1 MRTAPG
7 LTHWIPLPYGVFKE
21 SLRDPL
27 GFQVRARERFGDVFR
42 YRMGPVLA
50 HFLFHPDHVRHVLQD
65 EYKNYPRGWHYDLLR
80 RLLGNG
86 LLVREGESWR
96 RQRRLAQPA
105 FHRQHLAEFARTM
118 TDATAQMLT
127 RWEQSAATGQV
138 LDIGAEMSR
147 LTLAIAGRTL
157 FSVDVSAEADTVGR
171 ALNVLLPYLDHR
183 FTHPLSLPVWVP
195 TPHNLRFKQ
204 AVRVMDRVV
213 YGIIEERRRGKSD
226 HVDLLSLL
234 EQARDEETGEGMTD
248 QQLRDEVLTFFV
260 AGLETTAIALTWTWY
275 LLAGHPAVAQRL
287 RDEVDHVLGGRAP
300 TFEDAARLTYARQVV
315 QESMRLYP
323 PVYVVVRAAA
333 KDDVIGGFHIPAGS
347 SVALSAYVTQRH
359 PDFWERP
366 AAFDP
371 DRFTPERVAAR
382 PKYAYF
388 PFIGGPHQCIG
399 NEFAL
404 LEMQIVLAMVMQ
416 NFRLEMLPGQTVKP
430 HASLSLKPAGPI
442 RMRLE
447 VRSDREV
454 AWPAAPAEQLND
466 DRDDPR

>member
-7 LTHWIPLPYGVFKE
+7 LTQWLPLPYGVFKE
-21 SLRDPL
+21 SLRDQL
-27 GFQVRARERFGDVFR
+27 GFQTRARERFGDVVRF
-42 YRMGPVLA
+42 RMGPVLV
-50 HFLFHPDHVRHVLQD
+50 HFLFHPDHVRRVLQD
-65 EYKNYPRGWHYDLLR
+65 DWKNYARGWQYDLLR

-118 TDATAQMLT
+118 TDATWQMLT
-127 RWEQSAATGQV
+127 RWEQSAATGQT
-138 LDIGAEMSR
+138 LDIGAEMCR
-147 LTLAIAGRTL
+147 LTLGIAGRTL
-157 FSVDVSAEADTVGR
+157 FSVDVSADADTVGR
-171 ALNVLLPYLDHR
+171 AVNIILPYVDHR

-195 TPHNLRFKQ
+195 TPRNLRFKQ

-213 YGIIEERRRGKSD
+213 YGIIAERRRGKSEN
-226 HVDLLSLL
+226 VDLLSLL

-248 QQLRDEVLTFFV
+248 KQLRDEVLTFFV
-260 AGLETTAIALTWTWY
+260 AGHETSATALTWTWY
-275 LLAGHPAVAQRL
+275 LLACHPAVTQRL
-287 RDEVDHVLGGRAP
+287 CDEIDHVLDGRPP
-300 TFEDAARLTYARQVV
+300 TFDDAARLTYARQVV

-323 PVYVVVRAAA
+323 PVYVVVRCAAQ
-333 KDDVIGGFHIPAGS
+333 DDEIGGYHIPAGS

-366 AAFDP
+366 AEFDP
-371 DRFTPERVAAR
+371 ERFNPERVAAR

-404 LEMQIVLAMVMQ
+404 LEMEIILAMVLQ
-416 NFRLEMLPGQTVKP
+416 RFRLEMLPGQTVKP
-430 HASLSLKPAGPI
+430 HASLGLKPAGPI
-442 RMRLE
+442 RMGLK
-447 VRSDREV
+447 VRGDGG
-454 AWPAAPAEQLND
+454 D
-466 DRDDPR
+466 